1 MTLGGETSGPLFVR
15 CVMRSRTGTSAL
27 SALPVCVMASKSF
40 PATNRKSSF
49 LSLFFRSW
57 CTMSKRFVNTFGPQV
72 KMCLSD
78 SILDNLL
85 GLKLV
90 KFVWI

>member
-1 MTLGGETSGPLFVR
+1 MLGGETSGPLFVR

-27 SALPVCVMASKSF
+27 SALPVCVMAGKSF
-40 PATNRKSSF
+40 RSTNRKSSF

-57 CTMSKRFVNTFGPQV
+57 CTMFKRFLNTFGPQLN
-72 KMCLSD
+72 MFLSV
-78 SILDNLL
+78 SILVNLL
-85 GLKLV
+85 RLNLV